1 MVREEEVEILLLE
14 DAKSI
19 EGILCGFVCQLDV
32 SSSLQRG
39 MSLS

>member
-14 DAKSI
+14 DAKNI

-39 MSLS
+39 RSLS